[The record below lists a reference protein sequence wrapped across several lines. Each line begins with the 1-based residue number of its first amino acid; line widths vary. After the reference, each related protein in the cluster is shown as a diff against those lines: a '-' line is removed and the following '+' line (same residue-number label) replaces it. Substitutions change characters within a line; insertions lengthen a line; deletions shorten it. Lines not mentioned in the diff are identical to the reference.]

1 MPDRQDDLSP
11 ASDLA
16 PFADALKRLAPQPA
30 HLSRDALLFEAGK
43 AAGAP
48 RVPAWV
54 WPTAAGFFGCTTLV
68 LAAFLAAPGEA
79 TFPAGPPIAQVLP
92 ARPPA
97 PDARG
102 MIDDVSPIAPPAPA
116 AKPKKAR
123 PDDDSSDQTRMLQV
137 KRDVLRWGVDMLP
150 EPKPAASGPSPDVV
164 ARQVNHWLSLPPG
177 TLTVHSTSPSKKK
190 PADDDEDDK

>member
-48 RVPAWV
+48 RVPGWL
-54 WPTAAGFFGCTTLV
+54 WPTVAGFFGCTTLV

-79 TFPAGPPIAQVLP
+79 TIPNGPPVAQF
-92 ARPPA
+92 PPDRS
-97 PDARG
+97 PTLDAGG
-102 MIDDVSPIAPPAPA
+102 MIDDPIEPPTPA
-116 AKPKKAR
+116 AKPKKAK
-123 PDDDSSDQTRMLQV
+123 PDDDSSDQARMLQV

-164 ARQVNHWLSLPPG
+164 ASELRRWLNLPPG
-177 TLTVHSTSPSKKK
+177 TFTTLPSAQPSKKK
-190 PADDDEDDK
+190 PADDEDDDK

>member
-54 WPTAAGFFGCTTLV
+54 WPTAAGFFACTTLV
-68 LAAFLAAPGEA
+68 LAAFLAAPGES
-79 TFPAGPPIAQVLP
+79 TIPGGPPVANV
-92 ARPPA
+92 PPDRLAA

-102 MIDDVSPIAPPAPA
+102 MIDDGNPIEPPAPA
-116 AKPKKAR
+116 TKPKKAK
-123 PDDDSSDQTRMLQV
+123 PDDDSSDQARMLQV
-137 KRDVLRWGVDMLP
+137 RRDVLRWGVDMLP

-164 ARQVNHWLSLPPG
+164 ASQLRRWLNLPPG
-177 TLTVHSTSPSKKK
+177 TYAFSSAQPNKKK
-190 PADDDEDDK
+190 PADDEDDDK